1 MKQATKTPSTVRNK
15 FFDYAGFHKP
25 ARTRHWSFGKGG
37 RCKDP
42 TKPLQAS
49 SLTLDLSSRM

>member
-1 MKQATKTPSTVRNK
+1 MKEVKTHSSVRNK

-25 ARTRHWSFGKGG
+25 AQTRHWSFGKGG

-42 TKPLQAS
+42 TKPIQAS
-49 SLTLDLSSRM
+49 PEVFDRMSRM